1 MHRLVVL
8 FLVVVGCGKSDI
20 ERNPFLPELRFS
32 VPINLA
38 LPQYDNLRYAGGTYL
53 FPQYGHKGIVV
64 LNLDGSRFLAW
75 EASCPNHLPNDC
87 SQTSVVGINTECQ
100 CEGYQ
105 YNLASGQLLN
115 PPEGEGRVY
124 PLINYLIEQRGANL
138 IISN

>member
-1 MHRLVVL
+1 MRLTLLIL
-8 FLVVVGCGKSDI
+8 FVFISCGKNDL
-20 ERNPFLPELRFS
+20 ERNPYLPELRFS
-32 VPINLA
+32 VPINLN
-38 LPQYDNLRYAGGTYL
+38 LPQYDNLRYTGGTHF

-64 LNLDGSRFLAW
+64 LNLDGNRYLAW

-87 SQTSVVGINTECQ
+87 SQTVLVGVLTECQ

-105 YNLASGQLLN
+105 YSLATGQLLN
-115 PPEGEGRVY
+115 PPEGDGRVY